1 MAKKSM
7 VQRELRRIKTV
18 RKYAAK
24 RADLKAKLRNPDLDP
39 EERSRLQIQ
48 LRHPSPQTAV
58 PTRLAQ
64 VGSQYF
70 DPFTGLPMLWSPTQ
84 QKLYSVGK
92 DRLDDGGDPTF
103 DISVPAV
110 VVLDVSG
117 HTQAKS
123 TGPAVTRSRR

>member
-1 MAKKSM
+1 MFEGILKSRP
-7 VQRELRRIKTV
+7 VDSGWEIFHSQLVETDTRLRL
-18 RKYAAK
+18 A
-24 RADLKAKLRNPDLDP
+24 
-39 EERSRLQIQ
+39 SLQIQ

-58 PTRLAQ
+58 PTRLAE

-84 QKLYSVGK
+84 QKLYSVGR

-110 VVLDVSG
+110 VG
-117 HTQAKS
+117 QTQA
-123 TGPAVTRSRR
+123 TPVPMVTRQGPR